1 MITRKGTSNE
11 NVSSSGGCKLK
22 FFISVLSRS
31 SEGFVE
37 RSMEVNTAGKP
48 KMLLVLGQLI
58 QQG

>member
-1 MITRKGTSNE
+1 MK
-11 NVSSSGGCKLK
+11 VSSFGGCKLK
-22 FFISVLSRS
+22 LFIHVLSRS

-37 RSMEVNTAGKP
+37 RAVEVNTAGKP